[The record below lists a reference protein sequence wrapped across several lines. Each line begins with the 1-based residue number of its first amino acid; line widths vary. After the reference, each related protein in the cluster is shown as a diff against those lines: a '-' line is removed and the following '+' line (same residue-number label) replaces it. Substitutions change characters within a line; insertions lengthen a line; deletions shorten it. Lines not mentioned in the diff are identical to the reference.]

1 LVFIG
6 LKKQLA
12 NKSSLPLYYV
22 KRASFGNVYDMDKKV
37 TLSDLMEAKQA
48 NRKISAVSCYDY
60 TTARL
65 VAQAG
70 VEMILVGDS
79 AAQILLGHDTTLPA
93 TMDFMVMITAAVRR
107 AAPNVC
113 LVADMPFLSYQ
124 TSIADAVR
132 NAGRFFQETGAQ
144 IIKVEATAAHLD
156 VIKAISDAGM
166 AVMAHIGIRPQQIT
180 KLGKLKAEG
189 TTAGLALEL
198 VELSKKIVEA
208 GANSL
213 LLEGTA
219 REVSKIVT
227 ETSPVPVISCGSG
240 PDCDGQ
246 ILIVSDI
253 LGLCSGPKP
262 KFSKAFVQLDEPIIR
277 AMQDYADQVRKGLYP
292 SDEQCYHIK
301 SGELEKLQ
309 QMLADLR

>member
-1 LVFIG
+1 
-6 LKKQLA
+6 
-12 NKSSLPLYYV
+12 
-22 KRASFGNVYDMDKKV
+22 MDKKV
-37 TLSDLMEAKQA
+37 TISNLMDAKRAGQ
-48 NRKISAVSCYDY
+48 KIAAVSCYDY

-65 VAQAG
+65 VARAG
-70 VEMILVGDS
+70 VDMILVGDS
-79 AAQILLGHDTTLPA
+79 AAQVLLGHETTLPA
-93 TMDFMVMITAAVRR
+93 TMDFMVTITEAVRR
-107 AAPNVC
+107 AAPQVC

-124 TSIADAVR
+124 ASTADAVR
-132 NAGRFFQETGAQ
+132 NAGRFFQEAGVQ
-144 IIKVEATAAHLD
+144 IVKVEATVAHLD

-166 AVMAHIGIRPQQIT
+166 AVMAHIGIRPQQIA

-198 VELSKKIVEA
+198 VMLSEKMISA

-227 ETSPVPVISCGSG
+227 ESSPVPVISCGSG

-253 LGLCSGPKP
+253 LGLSGDPKP
-262 KFSKAFVQLDEPIIR
+262 KFAKMFAQLDAPIEQALR
-277 AMQDYADQVRKGLYP
+277 DYAEQIRSGQYP

-301 SGELEKLQ
+301 PGQLEKLC